1 MKKNEA
7 ALTESSSLISEEQLK
22 AWTKYSRTADLLDFL
37 RSNGV
42 TYFRGR
48 GGCVITTIQAIDS
61 ALSSDPLS
69 NYDW

>member
-7 ALTESSSLISEEQLK
+7 TLTESSSLISEEQLK

-42 TYFRGR
+42 SYFRGR
-48 GGCVITTIQAIDS
+48 GGCVITTIQSLDA
-61 ALSSDPLS
+61 ALRNELGS
-69 NYDW
+69 NFDW